1 MSPTQRTQAELRK
14 QGYSVSICERKIP
27 CTPAGYKGLLKTQDL
42 FEFIDTMA
50 VNDFHLLAVQSTDG
64 GHHATR
70 VNKIMSLE
78 VAKSL
83 AYHMDIEVWSWSK
96 RGPRGKAKRWTLR
109 RESLTLKLLPK
120 KSMLRRYKE
129 EGTESLF

>member
-14 QGYSVSICERKIP
+14 QGYTVANCERKVP

-64 GHHATR
+64 SHHSTR
-70 VNKIMSLE
+70 ANKILETE

-83 AYHMDIEVWSWSK
+83 AYHMDIEVWSWAK

-109 RESLTLKLLPK
+109 RESLTVRLLPK
-120 KSMLRRYKE
+120 KSMMRRVKQ
-129 EGTESLF
+129 EGTFNLF